1 MNIRISPDYHHLR
14 ARELALTS
22 DFLQKQAEE
31 KEAERVE
38 RERLREERKAQ
49 KEIERERARLVKER

>member
-1 MNIRISPDYHHLR
+1 MQIRISAQYFKLR
-14 ARELALTS
+14 ERELELTA

-38 RERLREERKAQ
+38 RERLREEQCTNA
-49 KEIERERARLVKER
+49 